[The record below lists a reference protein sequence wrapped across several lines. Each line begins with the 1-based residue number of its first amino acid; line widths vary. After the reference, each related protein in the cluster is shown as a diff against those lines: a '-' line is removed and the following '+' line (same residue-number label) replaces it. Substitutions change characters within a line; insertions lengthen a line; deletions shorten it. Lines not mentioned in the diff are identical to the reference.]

1 MAGIREVA
9 ERAGVSVATVSRAL
23 RGLPRVSDET
33 RERVRAVAV
42 ELGYVPSPTAASLAS
57 GRTSTVGVIVPYV
70 TRWFFASVV
79 QGAQSVLADHGY
91 DLLLYELGGR
101 EEARQRLFSQLLRK
115 RVDAVLLLSLPLTET
130 EQRALVALDLPV
142 AMVGGCGS
150 GFPGVGIDDI
160 EAALTATRHLI
171 ELGHKRIAF
180 LGRPEPGPSFPTQ
193 TDRLTGYRR
202 ALAEAGLRPQRSL
215 EVPGD
220 YTVASGMEQMRRLLA
235 GRGVPTAVFAACD
248 EMAMGAL
255 HAARLAGVAVPS
267 QLSVIGIDDHEMAPL
282 LDLTTVAQPA
292 RYQGRIA
299 AELLLHM
306 LRGDGRWPDRPIV
319 VPTQLVLR
327 GTTGPVPTSHPE

>member
-1 MAGIREVA
+1 MAGIRDVA

-33 RERVRAVAV
+33 RERVRAAAV

-57 GRTSTVGVIVPYV
+57 GRTSTVGVIVPWV
-70 TRWFFASVV
+70 TRWFFSSVV

-101 EEARQRLFSQLLRK
+101 QEARDRLFGRLLHK
-115 RVDAVLLLSLPLTET
+115 RVDAVLVLSLPMTEA
-130 EQRALVALDLPV
+130 EQRALVALDRPV

-171 ELGHKRIAF
+171 ELGHERIAF
-180 LGRPEPGPSFPTQ
+180 IGRPAPGADYPTQ
-193 TDRLTGYRR
+193 RDRHTGYRR
-202 ALAEAGLRPQRSL
+202 ALAEAGLRPNRAL
-215 EVPGD
+215 ETLGD
-220 YTVASGMEQMRRLLA
+220 YTVAAGTEQMARLLG
-235 GRGVPTAVFAACD
+235 GRERPTAVFAACD
-248 EMAMGAL
+248 EMAFGAL
-255 HAARLAGVAVPS
+255 HAARTAGVAVPDD
-267 QLSVIGIDDHEMAPL
+267 LSVIGIDDHEMAPL

-327 GTTGPVPTSHPE
+327 GTTAPFPPR